1 MERAVGIVAS
11 RLTSPLVTDVRVHAD
26 GVRLLK
32 MHPSG
37 PVDIFAGEDLVILS
51 RYDGSGNAVLRFDGQ
66 TTSGPVSWTARVN
79 FPERSRENPFV
90 ARLWATQRVGYLSA
104 EKRQHGGSQEIN
116 DEIRDLGERFGIPTE
131 FSSYLVVEPGM
142 NRTPMIADHADNAR
156 NQVVV
161 TGVGSTRAAAP
172 AVQFEAAKSAAAQRS
187 ATNLSAA
194 DSAVGMGDYAS
205 VSRGGNVTRAG
216 NVTFVLRDGVWTDVR
231 YKKAGT
237 VLQVK
242 PFSDA
247 YFKLIELVPELRE
260 PFSVGERAIV
270 AGRSMAIE
278 LTPSGKE
285 NLTDRDIA
293 LIKDRW

>member
-1 MERAVGIVAS
+1 M
-11 RLTSPLVTDVRVHAD
+11 
-26 GVRLLK
+26 
-32 MHPSG
+32 
-37 PVDIFAGEDLVILS
+37 
-51 RYDGSGNAVLRFDGQ
+51 Y
-66 TTSGPVSWTARVN
+66 

-104 EKRQHGGSQEIN
+104 EKRKHGGSQEIN

-142 NRTPMIADHADNAR
+142 NRNRRDMAGGSLG
-156 NQVVV
+156 QVVV
-161 TGVGSTRAAAP
+161 TGTSSARAPA

-194 DSAVGMGDYAS
+194 DAAVGMGDSTS
-205 VSRGGNVTRAG
+205 VGRGGNVTRAG
-216 NVTFVLRDGVWTDVR
+216 NVTFVLRDSVWTDVR
-231 YKKAGT
+231 YKKSGT

-285 NLTDRDIA
+285 SLTDRDVA
-293 LIKDRW
+293 LIRDRW